1 MKRFR
6 ALPGR
11 KTDTGPQLV
20 RRGATVPHPYDSP
33 RPLAAVGR
41 EHVRD
46 LGAPAHGKWIGCV
59 GENKDVSSVLRAYN
73 TTLCY
78 ERVTLFN
85 H

>member
-11 KTDTGPQLV
+11 KTHTGPQLV

-46 LGAPAHGKWIGCV
+46 LGSPAHGKWIGCV